1 MNNPSNKEL
10 NKNHEDEIDL
20 YELFHVLW
28 YKKFY
33 IGVITTIFIIVS
45 VIYAV
50 MSPNIYKSEAIM
62 MPVETNSGMNGM
74 LGQYSGIA
82 SMAGLSLPSESGTK
96 SQEAIARIRSFEFFS
111 NHFLPFINL
120 QDLIAIKKWN
130 QVSNILIYY
139 EDDFNSELN
148 KWVRKVKPPR
158 SLIPSSQEAYL
169 TYKDTMNIVE
179 DKKTSFVS
187 LSIEHISPFIAQQ
200 WVELIITQIDK
211 TMRDQDKQESIKSI
225 EYLNEVAS
233 SANYEGIKKTL
244 SSLQEEQMKVL
255 MMVEANEDYVFKVI
269 ELPIAPEI
277 QSKPKRSLIVILG
290 AIMGFM
296 ISVVGSLVFH
306 YTRNPYEE

>member
-1 MNNPSNKEL
+1 
-10 NKNHEDEIDL
+10 
-20 YELFHVLW
+20 
-28 YKKFY
+28 
-33 IGVITTIFIIVS
+33 
-45 VIYAV
+45 
-50 MSPNIYKSEAIM
+50 
-62 MPVETNSGMNGM
+62 
-74 LGQYSGIA
+74 
-82 SMAGLSLPSESGTK
+82 
-96 SQEAIARIRSFEFFS
+96 
-111 NHFLPFINL
+111 
-120 QDLIAIKKWN
+120 
-130 QVSNILIYY
+130 
-139 EDDFNSELN
+139 
-148 KWVRKVKPPR
+148 
-158 SLIPSSQEAYL
+158 
-169 TYKDTMNIVE
+169 MNIVE

-233 SANYEGIKKTL
+233 TANYEGIKKTL